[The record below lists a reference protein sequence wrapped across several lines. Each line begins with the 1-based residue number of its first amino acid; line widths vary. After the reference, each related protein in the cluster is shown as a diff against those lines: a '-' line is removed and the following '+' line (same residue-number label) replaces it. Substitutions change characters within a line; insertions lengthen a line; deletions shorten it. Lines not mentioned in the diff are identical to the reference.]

1 MIPLSK
7 LYEDL
12 ELGYFVV
19 PDIQRDFIWRNPQI
33 LELAVSIY
41 KRLPVGALY
50 VRDMPQGII
59 DEYHYLSLL
68 NCEETRS

>member
-41 KRLPVGALY
+41 K
-50 VRDMPQGII
+50 
-59 DEYHYLSLL
+59 SLI
-68 NCEETRS
+68 RM

>member
-59 DEYHYLSLL
+59 GEYHYLSLL